1 MEEFYKYPIIKSKTS
16 DNMFFGSSS
25 RGDGYCSI
33 WSIIIGKSLIDE
45 NIFKFDWQNL
55 QIKSISDIINNI
67 LSITNS
73 FIEIIKEQGKDS
85 FDINDSININI
96 FELEFL
102 KKQLEKP
109 FENIS
114 TIEGVAHIKILSFVM
129 HVNIQLEDTVLN
141 KLYSF
146 NYEYLPSIRIST
158 NNSHYHVRN
167 SSQTNQI
174 NFKNNFWWDHMWTW
188 IPYPPI
194 SEGIKLIPFI

>member
-1 MEEFYKYPIIKSKTS
+1 
-16 DNMFFGSSS
+16 
-25 RGDGYCSI
+25 
-33 WSIIIGKSLIDE
+33 
-45 NIFKFDWQNL
+45 
-55 QIKSISDIINNI
+55 
-67 LSITNS
+67 
-73 FIEIIKEQGKDS
+73 
-85 FDINDSININI
+85 
-96 FELEFL
+96 
-102 KKQLEKP
+102 
-109 FENIS
+109 
-114 TIEGVAHIKILSFVM
+114 M

>member
-1 MEEFYKYPIIKSKTS
+1 MEDFYKYPIIKSKTS
-16 DNMFFGSSS
+16 DNMFVGSSS
-25 RGDGYCSI
+25 RGEGYCSI

-45 NIFKFDWQNL
+45 NIFNDDWKNL

-67 LSITNS
+67 LLIANS
-73 FIEIIKEQGKDS
+73 FIEIIKEQDEDS
-85 FDINDSININI
+85 FNINDSININL

-102 KKQLEKP
+102 KNQLEKP
-109 FENIS
+109 FEDIY

-188 IPYPPI
+188 IPYPPL

>member
-1 MEEFYKYPIIKSKTS
+1 MEDFYKYPIIKSKTA
-16 DNMFFGSSS
+16 DNMFVGSSS
-25 RGDGYCSI
+25 RGEGYCSI

-45 NIFKFDWQNL
+45 NIFNDDWKNL

-67 LSITNS
+67 LLIANS
-73 FIEIIKEQGKDS
+73 FIEIIKEQDDDS
-85 FDINDSININI
+85 FNINDSININL

-102 KKQLEKP
+102 KNQLEKP
-109 FENIS
+109 FEDIY

-188 IPYPPI
+188 IPYPPL